1 MQGEEPEGQR
11 TNSLLTELFLEIAKR
26 KHNNL
31 AMAWIDYKKAFDMV
45 PHSWIIE
52 GLKVAQV
59 ASNVIDSWEDQ

>member
-1 MQGEEPEGQR
+1 
-11 TNSLLTELFLEIAKR
+11 
-26 KHNNL
+26 
-31 AMAWIDYKKAFDMV
+31 MAWIDYKKAFDMV